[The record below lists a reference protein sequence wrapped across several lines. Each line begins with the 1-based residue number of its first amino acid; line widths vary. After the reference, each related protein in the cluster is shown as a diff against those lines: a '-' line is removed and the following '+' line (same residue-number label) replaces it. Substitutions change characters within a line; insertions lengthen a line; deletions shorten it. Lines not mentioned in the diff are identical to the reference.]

1 MTVRGACALL
11 CLVLGAQVFG
21 DSSAVNAKNVERR
34 RTLCNALRACRIPG
48 EGARCT
54 DAESA
59 PIDDIDLDENYC
71 SWVRTFSRRGIHPGT
86 PATNELYRRMGNKY
100 HIMYVMHD
108 TIPVPVKALDF
119 LVRNVPLTCKLINSY
134 QKTDYSAE
142 FLSSRDS
149 SVFSGSNG
157 KNLTGSARQVW
168 VGPEGMERV
177 YYGEGRT
184 SILTWKMR
192 GDVIIELRYWPRN
205 RHSCNYSARFTMF
218 PANGFI
224 HSVMSMGLFKNT
236 AIDKIDEVL
245 SDISRAANA
254 YAAGKPPKKPQTYSP
269 AEMDALQ
276 RFNALFRGQ

>member
-1 MTVRGACALL
+1 
-11 CLVLGAQVFG
+11 
-21 DSSAVNAKNVERR
+21 
-34 RTLCNALRACRIPG
+34 
-48 EGARCT
+48 
-54 DAESA
+54 
-59 PIDDIDLDENYC
+59 
-71 SWVRTFSRRGIHPGT
+71 
-86 PATNELYRRMGNKY
+86 
-100 HIMYVMHD
+100 
-108 TIPVPVKALDF
+108 
-119 LVRNVPLTCKLINSY
+119 
-134 QKTDYSAE
+134 
-142 FLSSRDS
+142 
-149 SVFSGSNG
+149 
-157 KNLTGSARQVW
+157 
-168 VGPEGMERV
+168 MERV